1 MFSISKCAIRIPTRL
16 GLTCLLLGLLACAGG
31 NSNNDIPPI
40 GTTPPS
46 PPSLSAPV
54 NGTVGF
60 PVTASVL
67 GPSSTLVYNW
77 TLSPLTASFKGG
89 GTSTSGTSV
98 TFTSNTIGNVILS
111 CVATAGNVLSSLPA
125 TAPVAIN
132 APSNAAGT
140 FVPAGNLL
148 TARWGLAAVNL
159 SSSTILVTGGSSNGT
174 LAGALNSTE
183 IYTVGQV
190 PVPSVP
196 GPNMN
201 TARYYHALVALPS
214 TGGTQFLVTG
224 GGTTTRTLANP
235 NPNTE
240 IYDSGLNAF
249 SVPASAMAN
258 DRTYHTATAIVT
270 PTSSVFIAGGLT
282 NAGVQGE
289 HRGALHRQQPALR
302 FGRHDGPGALPHR
315 HLPPRR
321 HDPAGE
327 PHGQRLQLATLRN
340 DL

>member
-148 TARWGLAAVNL
+148 QARWGLAAVNL
-159 SSSTILVTGGSSNGT
+159 ASGTTILVTGGSSDGT
-174 LAGALNSTE
+174 LANALKSTE
-183 IYTVGQV
+183 LYDPFGHASAI
-190 PVPSVP
+190 

-201 TARYYHALVALPS
+201 TARYYHALVALPGIS
-214 TGGTQFLVTG
+214 TQFLVTG
-224 GGTTTRTLANP
+224 GGTTTRTITNP
-235 NPNTE
+235 N
-240 IYDSGLNAF
+240 
-249 SVPASAMAN
+249 
-258 DRTYHTATAIVT
+258 
-270 PTSSVFIAGGLT
+270 
-282 NAGVQGE
+282 
-289 HRGALHRQQPALR
+289 
-302 FGRHDGPGALPHR
+302 
-315 HLPPRR
+315 
-321 HDPAGE
+321 
-327 PHGQRLQLATLRN
+327 
-340 DL
+340 